1 MEYKYEGHSLKSG
14 IYKITNN
21 LNGRIYVGSA
31 KEFKERWQSHAY
43 SLRKQKHSNRF
54 LQADFNKCGEEA
66 FIFEVI
72 EVTEEKTK
80 EERLAIEEGYIKQY
94 YDSGDMCYN
103 LCNRAISREGFKPKD
118 PEATAAKLSEHAK
131 KMWKNP
137 EYRESIISLHR
148 GKVTSESTKA
158 LMRKAATGRLHTEET
173 KAKCTEATK
182 KRLQDPQAMQKA
194 IDGLKLGRA
203 VRTNKPKKIITPE
216 EIEERR
222 HRANAKAREKDRAS
236 RANRPRKY
244 GGTPAI
250 SHEFISPT
258 GELIVI
264 ESIRRFC
271 KENGF
276 DHSGFYDL
284 IHGKIKQTYG
294 YTLPVSVLTIDSN
307 QNQ

>member
-1 MEYKYEGHSLKSG
+1 MEYKYEGHSFKSG
-14 IYKITNN
+14 IYKIINK

-31 KEFKERWQSHAY
+31 KRFIERWQSHTY
-43 SLRKQKHSNRF
+43 SLRKQKHSNKF

-66 FIFEVI
+66 FVFEVL

-103 LCNRAISREGFKPKD
+103 LCNRAISREGFKAKD
-118 PEATAAKLSEHAK
+118 PAVTSKKLSEHAK
-131 KMWKNP
+131 KLWKNP
-137 EYRESIISLHR
+137 EYRESMISVHR
-148 GKVTSESTKA
+148 GKVTLESTKA

-173 KAKCTEATK
+173 KAKCAEGTK

-194 IDGLKLGRA
+194 MDGLKLAWAAG
-203 VRTNKPKKIITPE
+203 VNKPKKIITPE

-222 HRANAKAREKDRAS
+222 QRANAKAREKDRAS

-244 GGTPAI
+244 GGTPAK

-258 GELIVI
+258 GELVVI

-294 YTLPVSVLTIDSN
+294 YTLPVTTSTIDSN